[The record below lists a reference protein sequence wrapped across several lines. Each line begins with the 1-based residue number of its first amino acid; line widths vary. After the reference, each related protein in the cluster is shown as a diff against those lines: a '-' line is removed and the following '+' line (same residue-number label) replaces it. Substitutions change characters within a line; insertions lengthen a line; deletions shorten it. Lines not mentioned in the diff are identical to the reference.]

1 MTKTWKPSRSQTRAI
16 VGNSITLHGGP
27 MHGDTVAVPREGAS
41 KVTVVAQ
48 CYPHGYE
55 TEEEEVRT
63 VRGHYTPVHGSSEDY
78 EWTGWDHE

>member
-1 MTKTWKPSRSQTRAI
+1 MLGTWKQSSWQTRAT

-27 MHGDTVAVPREGAS
+27 RHGDVVAVPREGAS

-48 CYPHGYE
+48 YYPYGDE

-63 VRGHYTPVHGSSEDY
+63 VRGYYTPVHGSSEDY